1 MAAFYLSTVAFSEH
15 TFTNGGKTGRQ
26 GPSLSEV
33 RTEYGTSGFWQNTN
47 YFDVSNGFQ
56 GWKCPFTG
64 VYEVTGLGAAGGD
77 AHVKLGGHGARIS
90 AKFQLIG
97 GEWYWIVVGQKG
109 SDGNSLTGGGGGG
122 GTFFIRKPYR
132 NPHSLAPSLYTSLL
146 NKNTHLLLAA
156 GGGSGAHAHSTSGP
170 DGEGGFW
177 DQNTPASYVSRAF
190 SPYNDNVSDHGGASG
205 GGGISSVG
213 YGAGGGAGLTDSG
226 DVSGR
231 AQAAS
236 VGTHGKN
243 IFNNFEGGSGVPAP
257 SSSYVVA
264 DGGFGGGGAGD
275 YHAPGGGG
283 GVYGGDSAVPYNGG
297 AEGGGTI
304 VRHYYDDAN
313 QHTFIGNNT
322 TKGNTSDAFS
332 GGHGFVRIK
341 YLGSDFLTWLYK
353 SP

>member
-1 MAAFYLSTVAFSEH
+1 MEH
-15 TFTNGGKTGRQ
+15 E
-26 GPSLSEV
+26 SVL
-33 RTEYGTSGFWQNTN
+33 
-47 YFDVSNGFQ
+47 
-56 GWKCPFTG
+56 
-64 VYEVTGLGAAGGD
+64 
-77 AHVKLGGHGARIS
+77 
-90 AKFQLIG
+90 KFQLIG

-236 VGTHGKN
+236 VGIMGK
-243 IFNNFEGGSGVPAP
+243 IYSITSRVDQVYRPQVVATWLQMVVLGEGGLEIIMLLVEGEVFM
-257 SSSYVVA
+257 VVILR
-264 DGGFGGGGAGD
+264 F
-275 YHAPGGGG
+275 HIM
-283 GVYGGDSAVPYNGG
+283 VEQKE
-297 AEGGGTI
+297 EG
-304 VRHYYDDAN
+304 
-313 QHTFIGNNT
+313 Q
-322 TKGNTSDAFS
+322 
-332 GGHGFVRIK
+332 
-341 YLGSDFLTWLYK
+341 
-353 SP
+353 